1 MESPGKRLKAL
12 RLEKGLSLEDVQ
24 KKTKIKLDI
33 LKAIE
38 DDNFINLSPIYV
50 KGFLKIYCKFLDVNP
65 QDYAIE
71 AKETQADNNLN
82 ARLDKKVSFSK
93 SAPVQPK
100 NGYNPKLYANI
111 VKVVILVAGL
121 ALALWFANFTLRKVF
136 VFVKQASSVKKP
148 AAAHKPVSAKKPSAV
163 KPVPKKETIGKKIHS
178 AASTT
183 DKIKLVARAKE
194 DCWVEVKVDGQW
206 AFKNILRRGR
216 VESWDARNRIDLS
229 LGNAAGVDLE
239 VNTRVISGFGRRGQV
254 LKNIVI
260 TKEGINIPQ

>member
-12 RLEKGLSLEDVQ
+12 RLEKGLSLEDIQ
-24 KKTKIKLDI
+24 KKTRIKLDI

-65 QDYAIE
+65 QDYAIDV
-71 AKETQADNNLN
+71 KETPKA
-82 ARLDKKVSFSK
+82 V
-93 SAPVQPK
+93 PVQPK
-100 NGYNPKLYANI
+100 NDYNSKLYANI
-111 VKVVILVAGL
+111 VKVAILILGL
-121 ALALWFANFTLRKVF
+121 ALVLWFANFTLRKLF
-136 VFVKQASSVKKP
+136 VFVKHTSSLKKSSVVAKSAPVKKTS
-148 AAAHKPVSAKKPSAV
+148 VV
-163 KPVPKKETIGKKIHS
+163 KPIMKKEITTKKIQS
-178 AASTT
+178 LASVS
-183 DKIKLVARAKE
+183 DKIKLVVRAKE

-206 AFKNILRRGR
+206 AFKNILRRSR
-216 VESWDARNRIDLS
+216 VESWDAKNRIDLS

-260 TKEGINIPQ
+260 TKEGISIPQ